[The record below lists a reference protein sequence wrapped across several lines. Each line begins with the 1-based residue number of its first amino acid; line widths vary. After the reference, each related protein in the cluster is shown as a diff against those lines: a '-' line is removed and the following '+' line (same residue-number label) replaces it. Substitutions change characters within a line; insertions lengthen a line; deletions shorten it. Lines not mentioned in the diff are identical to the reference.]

1 MPAGAA
7 DRPGGRGG
15 ATDTDSASSL
25 LPPRC
30 LLPDHPLARGVH
42 GGPWHSIYRGPPGTH
57 TLTPS
62 FTPRTWHPQ
71 TGTAGLGHTGHREP
85 ALPRLAHKGGEGGH
99 WAEGRTADGRG
110 ARGCRH
116 LSRSGEQ
123 GAVLH
128 VQRQLCS
135 RTAMPR
141 LCPSVGTG
149 MALAPGVLLEL
160 CSGTPR
166 RSGGT

>member
-1 MPAGAA
+1 MVPRTQTP
-7 DRPGGRGG
+7 RPHFSPPG
-15 ATDTDSASSL
+15 ASSL
-25 LPPRC
+25 ITRWFGGC
-30 LLPDHPLARGVH
+30 TGAH
-42 GGPWHSIYRGPPGTH
+42 GTVFTGGPPGTH

-71 TGTAGLGHTGHREP
+71 TGTARLGHTGHREP